1 AIPHLVDQCT
11 RFRLGD
17 ACDPNTT
24 MGPVINQTQYE
35 NIRRYI
41 QSGIDEGA
49 KLVCGGLGRPE
60 GLDQG
65 FFIQPTVFSDV
76 TATMTI
82 AKEEIFGPVLAVIP
96 YRTEEEALE
105 IANDSIYGLGGYVF

>member
-82 AKEEIFGPVLAVIP
+82 AKDRKSTRLNSSHVKISYAVFCLKKKIE
-96 YRTEEEALE
+96 Y
-105 IANDSIYGLGGYVF
+105 